1 MWECTR
7 DFEWFVT
14 EYSGI
19 VRVLLEFFGSAALSV
34 IALAQVCAVSDGP
47 GSRLAPGGRRVWK
60 ADRWT
65 LFVRKPQLGA
75 LQIGVILNWML
86 LSVF

>member
-34 IALAQVCAVSDGP
+34 IALAQSAQLVTGLGAGQLQEGIVCGRRTDGP
-47 GSRLAPGGRRVWK
+47 CSVG
-60 ADRWT
+60 
-65 LFVRKPQLGA
+65 KPELGA

>member
-1 MWECTR
+1 MTEC
-7 DFEWFVT
+7 FVT
-14 EYSGI
+14 EYSGR

-34 IALAQVCAVSDGP
+34 IALAQCAQLVTGLGAGQLKEDVMCGRRIDGP
-47 GSRLAPGGRRVWK
+47 C
-60 ADRWT
+60 
-65 LFVRKPQLGA
+65 LFGKPQLGA